1 MQTNSTVT
9 RIEMVRCSAL
19 SHKHPVHFCLSDF
32 FVIKWK
38 TRVGDDL
45 RRQIGIVVL
54 KNIIKHLDCEEIRLS
69 DKCLNDDDVKDLL
82 DALVQGKFT
91 RVKTIQLVG
100 HNLSDVSVERIAQA
114 LKTNSTVTRV
124 DLVSSLPNCLSLLQ
138 SSCALTLQY
147 VTRAAF
153 TEPQLGYH

>member
-1 MQTNSTVT
+1 LCICVYL
-9 RIEMVRCSAL
+9 ILA
-19 SHKHPVHFCLSDF
+19 
-32 FVIKWK
+32 IKFRS
-38 TRVGDDL
+38 RVGDDL

-114 LKTNSTVTRV
+114 LKTNSTVTHV
-124 DLVSSLPNCLSLLQ
+124 DLVSSLPIYLLLLQ
-138 SSCALTLQY
+138 SSCARTHRMTTQALLMWADGICWRRCRP
-147 VTRAAF
+147 TR
-153 TEPQLGYH
+153 P

>member
-1 MQTNSTVT
+1 MCICVYL
-9 RIEMVRCSAL
+9 ILA
-19 SHKHPVHFCLSDF
+19 
-32 FVIKWK
+32 IKFRS
-38 TRVGDDL
+38 RVGDDL

-114 LKTNSTVTRV
+114 LKTNSTVTHV
-124 DLVSSLPNCLSLLQ
+124 DLVSSLSIYLLLLQ
-138 SSCALTLQY
+138 S
-147 VTRAAF
+147 
-153 TEPQLGYH
+153 

>member
-1 MQTNSTVT
+1 MCICVYL
-9 RIEMVRCSAL
+9 ILA
-19 SHKHPVHFCLSDF
+19 
-32 FVIKWK
+32 IKFRS
-38 TRVGDDL
+38 RVGDDL

-114 LKTNSTVTRV
+114 LKTNSTVTHV
-124 DLVSSLPNCLSLLQ
+124 DLVSSLPIYLLLLQ
-138 SSCALTLQY
+138 SSCDRTLQY
-147 VTRAAF
+147 VTRAVC
-153 TEPQLGYH
+153 TEPQPWHY

>member
-1 MQTNSTVT
+1 MCICVYL
-9 RIEMVRCSAL
+9 ILA
-19 SHKHPVHFCLSDF
+19 
-32 FVIKWK
+32 IKFRS
-38 TRVGDDL
+38 RVGDNL

-91 RVKTIQLVG
+91 RVKTIQLVE

-114 LKTNSTVTRV
+114 LKTNSTVTHV
-124 DLVSSLPNCLSLLQ
+124 DLVSSLPIYLLLLQ
-138 SSCALTLQY
+138 RLRARTLQY
-147 VTRAAF
+147 VTRAVC
-153 TEPQLGYH
+153 TEPQPRHY

>member
-1 MQTNSTVT
+1 MCICVYL
-9 RIEMVRCSAL
+9 ILA
-19 SHKHPVHFCLSDF
+19 
-32 FVIKWK
+32 IKFRS
-38 TRVGDDL
+38 RVGDDL
-45 RRQIGIVVL
+45 RRRIGIVVL

-114 LKTNSTVTRV
+114 LKTNSTVTHI
-124 DLVSSLPNCLSLLQ
+124 DLVSSPPIYLLLLQ
-138 SSCALTLQY
+138 RLRARTLQY
-147 VTRAAF
+147 VTRAVC
-153 TEPQLGYH
+153 TEPQLRHY

>member
-1 MQTNSTVT
+1 M
-9 RIEMVRCSAL
+9 
-19 SHKHPVHFCLSDF
+19 
-32 FVIKWK
+32 
-38 TRVGDDL
+38 

-54 KNIIKHLDCEEIRLS
+54 KNIIKHLDCEEICLS

-114 LKTNSTVTRV
+114 LKTNSTVTHV
-124 DLVSSLPNCLSLLQ
+124 DLVSSLPIYLLLLQ
-138 SSCALTLQY
+138 SSCARTLQY
-147 VTRAAF
+147 VTRAVC
-153 TEPQLGYH
+153 TERQFRHY

>member
-1 MQTNSTVT
+1 LCICVYL
-9 RIEMVRCSAL
+9 ILA
-19 SHKHPVHFCLSDF
+19 
-32 FVIKWK
+32 IKFRS
-38 TRVGDDL
+38 RVGDDL

-114 LKTNSTVTRV
+114 LKTNSTVTHV
-124 DLVSSLPNCLSLLQ
+124 DLVSSLPIYLLLLQ
-138 SSCALTLQY
+138 SSCARTLQY
-147 VTRAAF
+147 VTRAVC
-153 TEPQLGYH
+153 TEPQPRHY

>member
-1 MQTNSTVT
+1 MCICVYL
-9 RIEMVRCSAL
+9 ILA
-19 SHKHPVHFCLSDF
+19 
-32 FVIKWK
+32 IKFRS
-38 TRVGDDL
+38 RVGDDL

-114 LKTNSTVTRV
+114 LKTNSTVTHV
-124 DLVSSLPNCLSLLQ
+124 DLVSSLPIYLLLLQ
-138 SSCALTLQY
+138 SSFARTLQY
-147 VTRAAF
+147 VTRAVC
-153 TEPQLGYH
+153 TEPQPRHY

>member
-1 MQTNSTVT
+1 MCICVYL
-9 RIEMVRCSAL
+9 ILA
-19 SHKHPVHFCLSDF
+19 
-32 FVIKWK
+32 IKFRS
-38 TRVGDDL
+38 RVGDDL
-45 RRQIGIVVL
+45 RRRIGIVVL

-114 LKTNSTVTRV
+114 LKTNSTVTHV
-124 DLVSSLPNCLSLLQ
+124 DLVSSLPIYLLLLQ
-138 SSCALTLQY
+138 SSCARTLQY
-147 VTRAAF
+147 VTRAVC
-153 TEPQLGYH
+153 TEPQPRHY